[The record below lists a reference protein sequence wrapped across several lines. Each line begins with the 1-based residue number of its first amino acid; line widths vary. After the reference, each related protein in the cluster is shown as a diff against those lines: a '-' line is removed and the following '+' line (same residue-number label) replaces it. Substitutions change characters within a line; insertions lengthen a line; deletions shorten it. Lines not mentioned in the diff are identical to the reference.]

1 MAWPMPGPLFDGS
14 QLRPA
19 PVPGPDDPEKYTGRR
34 LRREAGSRYAPP
46 VRVLVTTTPGRGH
59 YHPMLPLAQAIAD
72 RGHDLLW
79 VASAEVCERLRGQ
92 GFEAH
97 AAGLAEGVTSADMI
111 ERFPEL
117 LTMAESER
125 PNFAFSKI
133 FGTPS
138 AAPMLEELLPVAR
151 EWNPDLLVCEQLEL
165 AGPIAAALLGVP
177 NVTHGLGH
185 PLPEML
191 LACVGEEMTALW
203 REQGLQVPDHA
214 GTYEHLYLDIYPD
227 PLKTFP
233 SPHIAS
239 SFPVRPYAPG
249 PAAKD
254 PSRRPLVYVTFGTV
268 FNKDLTTIGTVVEG
282 VRQLDVDVLVTLG
295 PGADPATLGAQ
306 PHNVDVRDYVPQ
318 EETLARAAAVVS
330 HAGSGTFLAA
340 LAHGLPQLT
349 VPQNAD
355 QFLNSH
361 AGAKAGVAREIAP
374 GEVTAARVR
383 AELETLLGDATIAGA
398 ARRMAHEI
406 AAMPG
411 PDEVAQELERRY
423 G

>member
-1 MAWPMPGPLFDGS
+1 
-14 QLRPA
+14 
-19 PVPGPDDPEKYTGRR
+19 
-34 LRREAGSRYAPP
+34 
-46 VRVLVTTTPGRGH
+46 
-59 YHPMLPLAQAIAD
+59 MLPLAQAILA

-79 VASAEVCERLRGQ
+79 VASDEVCERLRAQ
-92 GFEAH
+92 GFEAR
-97 AAGLAEGVTSADMI
+97 AAGPAEGATSVDMT

-117 LTMAESER
+117 LTMAEAER
-125 PNFAFSKI
+125 PEFAFSKI

-138 AAPMLEELLPVAR
+138 AVPMLEDMLPIAR
-151 EWNPDLLVCEQLEL
+151 EWEPDLLLCEQLEL
-165 AGPIAAALLGVP
+165 AGPIAAALLEVP

-185 PLPEML
+185 PLPERL
-191 LACVGEEMTALW
+191 LTCVGQEMTALW
-203 REQGLQVPDHA
+203 REHGLQEPDHA

-239 SFPVRPYAPG
+239 SFPVCPYAPG
-249 PAAKD
+249 LRAGD
-254 PSRRPLVYVTFGTV
+254 PPGRPLVYVTFGTV
-268 FNKDLTTIGTVVEG
+268 FNQDLTMIGAVVGG

-295 PGADPATLGAQ
+295 PGADPTGLGSQ
-306 PHNVDVRDYVPQ
+306 PVNVDVRDYVPQ

-340 LAHGLPQLT
+340 LAHGLPLLT
-349 VPQNAD
+349 IPQNAD
-355 QFLNSH
+355 QFLNAH
-361 AGAKAGVAREIAP
+361 AGAKAGVACEIAP

-383 AELETLLGDATIAGA
+383 AELERVLGDPSIADA
-398 ARRMAHEI
+398 ARGMAREI

-411 PDEVAQELERRY
+411 PHEVAKELERRY

>member
-1 MAWPMPGPLFDGS
+1 
-14 QLRPA
+14 
-19 PVPGPDDPEKYTGRR
+19 
-34 LRREAGSRYAPP
+34 
-46 VRVLVTTTPGRGH
+46 
-59 YHPMLPLAQAIAD
+59 MLPLAQAIVA

-79 VASAEVCERLRGQ
+79 VASDEVCRRLRAQ
-92 GFEAH
+92 GFEAR
-97 AAGLAEGVTSADMI
+97 AAGLAEGATSENMI

-117 LTMAESER
+117 LTMTESER
-125 PNFAFSKI
+125 PEFAFSKI

-138 AAPMLEELLPVAR
+138 AAPMLAELLPVAR
-151 EWNPDLLVCEQLEL
+151 EWKPDLVVCEQLEL
-165 AGPIAAALLGVP
+165 AGPIAASLLEVP

-185 PLPEML
+185 PLPERL
-191 LACVGEEMTALW
+191 LRCVGAEMAALW
-203 REQGLQVPDHA
+203 QEYGLQTPDHA
-214 GTYEHLYLDIYPD
+214 GTYTHLYLDIYPE

-249 PAAKD
+249 ARADD
-254 PSRRPLVYVTFGTV
+254 PPRPLVYVTFGTV
-268 FNKDLTTIGTVVEG
+268 FNQDLTTFGTVVGG
-282 VRQLDVDVLVTLG
+282 VRELDVDVLVTLG
-295 PGADPATLGAQ
+295 PGADPAGLGPQ
-306 PHNVDVRDYVPQ
+306 PANVDVRDYVPQ

-340 LAHGLPQLT
+340 LAHGLPQLA

-355 QFLNSH
+355 QFFNAH

-383 AELETLLGDATIAGA
+383 AELERVLGDPSIAEA
-398 ARRMAHEI
+398 ARRMAREI

-411 PDEVAQELERRY
+411 PHEVAKELERRY

>member
-1 MAWPMPGPLFDGS
+1 MCSGS
-14 QLRPA
+14 
-19 PVPGPDDPEKYTGRR
+19 
-34 LRREAGSRYAPP
+34 
-46 VRVLVTTTPGRGH
+46 
-59 YHPMLPLAQAIAD
+59 
-72 RGHDLLW
+72 
-79 VASAEVCERLRGQ
+79 ASEEVCERLRGQ
-92 GFEAH
+92 GFEAR
-97 AAGLAEGVTSADMI
+97 AGGLAEGATSADMV

-151 EWNPDLLVCEQLEL
+151 GWNPDLLLCEQLEL
-165 AGPIAAALLGVP
+165 AGPIAAALLDVP

-185 PLPEML
+185 PLPEEL
-191 LACVGEEMTALW
+191 LACVGEEIAPLW
-203 REQGLQVPDHA
+203 RQHGLQAPDHA

-227 PLKTFP
+227 PLKIFP
-233 SPHIAS
+233 SPHIGS
-239 SFPVRPYAPG
+239 SLPVRPYAPG
-249 PAAKD
+249 VRAED
-254 PSRRPLVYVTFGTV
+254 PPRRPLVYVTFGTV
-268 FNKDLTTIGTVVEG
+268 FNTDLTTIGTVVEG

-295 PGADPATLGAQ
+295 PGTDPASLGAQ
-306 PHNVDVRDYVPQ
+306 PDNVDVRDYVPQ

-340 LAHGLPQLT
+340 LAHGLPQLA

-355 QFLNSH
+355 QFLNAH
-361 AGAKAGVAREIAP
+361 AGAKAGVALEIAP

-383 AELETLLGDATIAGA
+383 AELEHVLGVPSIADA
-398 ARRMAHEI
+398 ARRMAQEI
-406 AAMPG
+406 AEMPG

>member
-1 MAWPMPGPLFDGS
+1 
-14 QLRPA
+14 
-19 PVPGPDDPEKYTGRR
+19 
-34 LRREAGSRYAPP
+34 
-46 VRVLVTTTPGRGH
+46 
-59 YHPMLPLAQAIAD
+59 MLPLAQAMAA

-79 VASAEVCERLRGQ
+79 VASDEVCQRLRAQ
-92 GFEAH
+92 GFEAR
-97 AAGLAEGVTSADMI
+97 AAGLAEGATSVNMT

-125 PNFAFSKI
+125 PEFAFSKI

-138 AAPMLEELLPVAR
+138 AAPMLAELLPVAQ
-151 EWNPDLLVCEQLEL
+151 EWKPDLVVCEQLEL

-185 PLPEML
+185 PLPERL
-191 LACVGEEMTALW
+191 LTCVGAEMVALW
-203 REQGLQVPDHA
+203 QEYGLQGSDHA
-214 GTYEHLYLDIYPD
+214 GTYAHLYLDIYPD

-239 SFPVRPYAPG
+239 SIPVCPYAPG
-249 PAAKD
+249 LRAED
-254 PSRRPLVYVTFGTV
+254 PPDRPLVYVTFGTV
-268 FNKDLTTIGTVVEG
+268 FNQDLTMIGTVVEG

-295 PGADPATLGAQ
+295 PGADPAGLGAQ
-306 PHNVDVRDYVPQ
+306 PDNVDVRDYVPQ

-340 LAHGLPQLT
+340 LAHGLPQLAI
-349 VPQNAD
+349 PQNAD
-355 QFLNSH
+355 QFFNAH

-383 AELETLLGDATIAGA
+383 AELERVLGDPSIAEA
-398 ARRMAHEI
+398 ARRMAREI